1 MKLFLIALSTLI
13 VAGCSKEPIA
23 VRTTDNSGITVEELF
38 THDGITVYRFRDAG
52 RAVYITKPPLNV
64 TSNYTQHC
72 GKGCV
77 SRETTTTIGA
87 RHGE

>member
-1 MKLFLIALSTLI
+1 MKLFATALCALI

-23 VRTTDNSGITVEELF
+23 TSPTDNSEITVEELF

-52 RAVYITKPPLNV
+52 RAVYITRPPLNV

-77 SRETTTTIGA
+77 SLETTTTLGA
-87 RHGE
+87 AK